1 MWVYVTSLVKGRIK
15 TRSAFGTL
23 CEAVIVH
30 TVQMLVVLRC
40 SLVQPHYCSCMLR
53 FFVTVHSASKPLI
66 AFVTSWSLSFKYHA
80 IRIKECPRRIPAAD
94 GDCFGRSTWAMLLCS
109 SRLVCTLPVPNNIL
123 TICKSFFYRLKVAG
137 L

>member
-66 AFVTSWSLSFKYHA
+66 AFVTSIGLYHLNIMPFGLKNA
-80 IRIKECPRRIPAAD
+80 PAAFQRLMEIVL
-94 GDCFGRSTWAMLLCS
+94 GKVRGQCCFVHLD
-109 SRLVCTLPVPNNIL
+109 
-123 TICKSFFYRLKVAG
+123 
-137 L
+137 